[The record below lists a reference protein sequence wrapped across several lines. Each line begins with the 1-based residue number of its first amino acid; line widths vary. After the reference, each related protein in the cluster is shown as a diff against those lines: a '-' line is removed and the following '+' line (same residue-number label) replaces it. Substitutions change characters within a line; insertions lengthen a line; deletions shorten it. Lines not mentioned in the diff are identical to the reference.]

1 MTIFKAIIL
10 GIIQG
15 VAEFL
20 PISSSAHLIIFPYLF
35 GWEESSLAFDV
46 ALHFGTMMAV
56 LVIFF
61 KDWWNLFIGAIK
73 DIKNKKKTTNGKMFW
88 YLVVATI
95 PAAIVGF
102 LLDDVIENVIRNNI
116 WLIASALAI
125 MGMLIYLGDKWATHH
140 YKKEKKFEDITLKEA
155 LIIGIS
161 QAFAVIPGFSRSGT
175 TILAGRLQ
183 GISKEAITKFTFL
196 LSVPVIC
203 GATVLKV
210 TDLALTKEVIVGI
223 ISSFAMGIIAIK
235 FLLNYIKKHDFS
247 VFAFYRVIL
256 ALVVFIKLIFFK
268 QDINSLL
275 IQYSGSTEAW

>member
-1 MTIFKAIIL
+1 MSIFKAIIL

-35 GWEESSLAFDV
+35 GWEESGLAFDV

-61 KDWWNLFIGAIK
+61 KDWWDLFIGAIK
-73 DIKNKKKTTNGKMFW
+73 DIKTKNKSTNGKMFW
-88 YLVVATI
+88 YLVIATI
-95 PAAIVGF
+95 PAALAGL
-102 LLDDVIENVIRNNI
+102 LLDDVIENVVRNKI
-116 WLIASALAI
+116 WIIALALAV
-125 MGMLIYLGDKWATHH
+125 MGMLIYIGDKWASKH
-140 YKKEKKFEDITLKEA
+140 YKKETKFENITLKQA
-155 LIIGIS
+155 LIVGVS

-203 GATVLKV
+203 GATILKV
-210 TDLALTKEVIVGI
+210 GDLALTKEVIVGI
-223 ISSFAMGIIAIK
+223 ISSFAMGIISIK
-235 FLLNYIKKHDFS
+235 FLLSYIKKHDFS

-256 ALVVFIKLIFFK
+256 ALIVFAKLIFF
-268 QDINSLL
+268 
-275 IQYSGSTEAW
+275 

>member
-15 VAEFL
+15 IAEFL
-20 PISSSAHLIIFPYLF
+20 PISSSAHLIIFPYLL

-73 DIKNKKKTTNGKMFW
+73 DIKNKKKTTDGKMFW

-102 LLDDVIENVIRNNI
+102 LLDDIIESVIRNNI
-116 WLIASALAI
+116 WIIASALAV
-125 MGMLIYLGDKWATHH
+125 MGMLIYLGDKWATRH

-268 QDINSLL
+268 
-275 IQYSGSTEAW
+275 